1 MRLPTHLEP
10 TSYTLFLIPFLVPDN
25 FTIAGHVDI
34 EISVVESA
42 DNITVHIFDM
52 VIHEDSVMV
61 TDSDGRDIT
70 VTGDRT
76 QQSTEWQSSVP
87 CKYLS

>member
-70 VTGDRT
+70 VIGRF
-76 QQSTEWQSSVP
+76 
-87 CKYLS
+87 

>member
-34 EISVVESA
+34 EISVGESA
-42 DNITVHIFDM
+42 DNITLHIFDM
-52 VIHEDSVMV
+52 VIHEDSVRV
-61 TDSDGRDIT
+61 TDLDGHDIT
-70 VTGDRT
+70 VIGRFERNKFRDKSHM
-76 QQSTEWQSSVP
+76 QF
-87 CKYLS
+87 YHI